1 MANAES
7 TKGRGIKP
15 KRELMTT
22 DSNSGI
28 YCLGTLVRGLQ
39 PTFNFCQSSR
49 SNGRKTEIE
58 NFNNRMPALYFSQ

>member
-1 MANAES
+1 
-7 TKGRGIKP
+7 
-15 KRELMTT
+15 MTT

-49 SNGRKTEIE
+49 SIGRKTEIE